1 MSETDIQILCAL
13 AQIEAAVLNAY
24 TAHWQGCQSGNG
36 MSSDPDIRMPGTVW
50 AALVEEASKR
60 GLIKP

>member
-1 MSETDIQILCAL
+1 MSESDIQILCAL

-24 TAHWQGCQSGNG
+24 TAHWHGLESGNG
-36 MSSDPDIRMPGTVW
+36 MPSDPDIRLPGSVW